1 MIMNRRPT
9 IVVVSGLP
17 RSGTSMMMQMLAA
30 GGMGVFT
37 DGIRTP
43 DADNPLGYYE
53 REQVKRLGTD
63 VSWIGQAEGK
73 AIKII
78 SPLLVHL
85 PTAYR
90 FKVLFMERPLA
101 EILASQDVMLKRSAN
116 SGANRPTQAAMR
128 AYFED
133 HLTRTKAWLSTVD
146 HMAVRYQPYHDVL
159 ANPVRQAEA
168 VAAFLGLPMDIDA
181 MAGAVRQELYRQR
194 LPREALAGADA
205 IR

>member
-1 MIMNRRPT
+1 MDRRPV

-30 GGMGVFT
+30 GGMRVFT
-37 DGIRTP
+37 DGTRTP
-43 DADNPLGYYE
+43 DAGNPLGYYE
-53 REQVKRLGTD
+53 LEKVKRLGAD

-90 FKVLFMERPLA
+90 FQVLFMERPLA
-101 EILASQDVMLKRSAN
+101 EILASQDVMLKRNAN
-116 SGANRPTQAAMR
+116 SRANRPTQTAMR

-146 HMAVRYQPYHDVL
+146 HMAVRYQSYHDVL
-159 ANPVRQAEA
+159 ANPARRAEE
-168 VAAFLGLPMDIDA
+168 VVAFLGLPLDIDA

-194 LPREALAGADA
+194 LSREARAGVDA
-205 IR
+205 IS